1 MATGPYRLLTSTSL
15 TAPHCAKSF
24 SISGA
29 GKDQGMLAT
38 YSFRRFSP
46 PSSSSSSPSSTACAS
61 GGEEAATAA
70 AGRRRMPMSG
80 WGRRGVRR
88 SGASRGM
95 RGAGSA
101 SAAAAWWWWGGLR
114 ARESA
119 AIGSLADNVRR
130 RCGGRGD
137 AYTQFRFATAV
148 CHRNSARCVG
158 PVDSPMFGAQS
169 K

>member
-80 WGRRGVRR
+80 WGRRGCGGAARAGECAGPGARAPPRR
-88 SGASRGM
+88 GG
-95 RGAGSA
+95 GG
-101 SAAAAWWWWGGLR
+101 GGLR